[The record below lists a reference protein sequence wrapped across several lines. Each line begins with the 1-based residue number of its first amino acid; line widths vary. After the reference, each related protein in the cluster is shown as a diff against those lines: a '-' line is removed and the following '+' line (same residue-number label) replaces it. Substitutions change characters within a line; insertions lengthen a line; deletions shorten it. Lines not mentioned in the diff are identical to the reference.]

1 MRGRKD
7 SDCSQILFGGD
18 WMDGWQRVFSQVLGL
33 ADLQK
38 IFLRTFRAKVVN
50 LRFAAQ
56 DFTARKSKEDHI
68 VGNPFLPFMLL

>member
-1 MRGRKD
+1 
-7 SDCSQILFGGD
+7 
-18 WMDGWQRVFSQVLGL
+18 MDGWQRVFSQVLGL